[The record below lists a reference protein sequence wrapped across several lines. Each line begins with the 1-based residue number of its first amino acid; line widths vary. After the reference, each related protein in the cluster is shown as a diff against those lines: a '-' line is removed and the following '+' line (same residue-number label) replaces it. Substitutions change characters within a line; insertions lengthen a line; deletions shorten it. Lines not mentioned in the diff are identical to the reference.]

1 MNLPRDE
8 MAFRKE
14 YQGLV
19 LQRKLTTIFRPG
31 NRIYPN
37 RRGYK
42 PGEVVTLRVI
52 EKVGDDSKK
61 IPPTFNDIKLKI
73 KIAEIQVQNIE
84 ELSEQD
90 FIGSSEDVQD
100 ITSLKRHLSHIYRKP
115 ISYYH
120 KQLITRIK
128 IMYLE

>member
-8 MAFRKE
+8 MAFRKQ

-37 RRGYK
+37 WRGYK

-52 EKVGDDSKK
+52 EKVGDDAKK

-73 KIAEIQVQNIE
+73 KIAEIQVKNIE
-84 ELSEQD
+84 ELSQKD

-100 ITSLKRHLSHIYRKP
+100 ITSLKQHLSHIYRKP
-115 ISYYH
+115 ISSYH
-120 KQLITRIK
+120 KQLVTQITIA
-128 IMYLE
+128 YLE